1 MQMVLCLN
9 FFDDAHYYY
18 LDYVLGTSAIGYD
31 VLKMIRQ
38 LHRCLA
44 IFSTNRGQAGAT
56 NPWQAVQLSTGDYV
70 FSCGTS
76 PGVVNVVGVDGQV
89 VCSYDQSQT
98 SSVGPTNNPRSLAV
112 TKKGDILVADYC
124 NSRILSMNNS
134 LGSIQVLALPVDG
147 GIQQPW
153 GLCLDE

>member
-44 IFSTNRGQAGAT
+44 IFSTNRD
-56 NPWQAVQLSTGDYV
+56 VTGFHARD
-70 FSCGTS
+70 S
-76 PGVVNVVGVDGQV
+76 PEFD
-89 VCSYDQSQT
+89 S
-98 SSVGPTNNPRSLAV
+98 
-112 TKKGDILVADYC
+112 
-124 NSRILSMNNS
+124 
-134 LGSIQVLALPVDG
+134 
-147 GIQQPW
+147 
-153 GLCLDE
+153 